1 MNRIGYIKM
10 NKNSVMKLYDDVK
23 INKKSLSVKPNE
35 DLIDSLTRTIECS
48 DNDFILVETRDEEV
62 YLNKNRILMIVKD
75 ANATFSFE

>member
-10 NKNSVMKLYDDVK
+10 DKNSVMKLYDDVK

>member
-10 NKNSVMKLYDDVK
+10 DKNSVMELYDDVK